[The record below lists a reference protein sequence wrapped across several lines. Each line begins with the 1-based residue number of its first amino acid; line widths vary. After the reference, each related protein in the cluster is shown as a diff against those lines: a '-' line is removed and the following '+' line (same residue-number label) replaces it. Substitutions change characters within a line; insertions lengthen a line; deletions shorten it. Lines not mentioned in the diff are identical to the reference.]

1 MPVNVGQVP
10 GTTIVVDGFRPP
22 HKVENTFFLSHFH
35 ADHYT
40 GLNGSKWSAGYVCS
54 ASHSARDVCASR
66 WSKAT
71 SVCYGASAHILQ
83 PFFLFD
89 RPIYCSEITARLLE
103 LELEVD
109 PKWIV
114 PLTFDDEHNVA
125 GATIVLVDANHCTCV
140 TTC

>member
-40 GLNGSKWSAGYVCS
+40 GIKGTTWNAG
-54 ASHSARDVCASR
+54 
-66 WSKAT
+66 
-71 SVCYGASAHILQ
+71 
-83 PFFLFD
+83 
-89 RPIYCSEITARLLE
+89 PIYCSEITARLLE

-114 PLTFDDEHNVA
+114 PLSFDDEHEIA
-125 GATIVLVDANHCTCV
+125 GAKVVLVDANHCTWWC
-140 TTC
+140 CKAFPSSFFS